1 MDVWIPLLLPFVL
14 LLGRV
19 TAFIAVLPVF
29 SHAGTPMILRAG
41 MALALTVFFAMLLP
55 APPAVGGVH
64 WAVATWLLVG
74 EILCG
79 LALGLAARLV
89 YLGVQQAGRIIDRQM
104 GFAIASIVDPATGE
118 QVESVSLLFEI
129 TFLLFFL
136 AVGGHRL
143 LILIIGRSYE
153 VFPAAATPNFA
164 QMAEAVTSAGSE
176 MLLFALKLSA
186 PMLAAFI
193 VLSVVLGI
201 LARVLPEMNILLAS
215 FPLRIGLGLL
225 MAAALMPA
233 VHDFAVNLAHWLSR
247 YLIA

>member
-1 MDVWIPLLLPFVL
+1 MDVWIALLLPFL
-14 LLGRV
+14 LLLARV
-19 TAFIAVLPVF
+19 SAFVAVLPVF
-29 SHAGTPMILRAG
+29 AHAGTPMRLRAG
-41 MALALTVFFAMLLP
+41 VALMLTVFFAMLLP
-55 APPAVGGVH
+55 RPPVTEVH
-64 WAVATWLLVG
+64 WAVAGILLAREV
-74 EILCG
+74 LCG

-118 QVESVSLLFEI
+118 QVQSVSLLFEI

-143 LILIIGRSYE
+143 LILIIGRSFE
-153 VFPAAATPNFA
+153 VFPAAATPDLA
-164 QMAEAVTSAGSE
+164 QMAEAVTAAGTE

-186 PMLAAFI
+186 PMLAAFV

-201 LARVLPEMNILLAS
+201 LARVLPEMNILLTS
-215 FPLRIGLGLL
+215 FPLRIALGLL

-233 VHDFAVNLAHWLSR
+233 LHDFASNLAHWISR

>member
-1 MDVWIPLLLPFVL
+1 MDVWIPLLLPFLL

-19 TAFIAVLPVF
+19 TAFVAVLPVF
-29 SHAGTPMILRAG
+29 SHAGTPYLLRG
-41 MALALTVFFAMLLP
+41 GIALVLTVFFAMLLP
-55 APPAVGGVH
+55 APPDVSVH
-64 WAVATWLLVG
+64 WAVAAVLMAR

-79 LALGLAARLV
+79 LALGLSARLV

-118 QVESVSLLFEI
+118 EAESVSVLFDI

-143 LILIIGRSYE
+143 LILIIGRSFE
-153 VFPAAATPNFA
+153 VFPAADTPDLA
-164 QMAEAVTSAGSE
+164 QMAQAVTSAGAE

-201 LARVLPEMNILLAS
+201 LARVLPEMNILLTS
-215 FPLRIGLGLL
+215 FPLRIALGLM

-233 VHDFAVNLAHWLSR
+233 LNDFALDLSQWLSR